1 MNIYHGVQ
9 SFKNVNKPVL
19 TTGTFDGVH
28 IGHKSIIHRI
38 NTIAEEVGGESV
50 MLTFSP
56 HPRMVIFPDDHGL
69 KLLNTED
76 EKISCLEAA
85 GLQHLV
91 IQPFT
96 KEFSKK
102 TALEY
107 VRELLVEGIQP
118 YKMVVGYDHRF
129 GKNREGDFQHLME
142 YGEMFEFLVEEIPAQ
157 MLEEVNVSSTKIRKA
172 VAEGDISTANHYL
185 GYNYPL
191 HGIVIEGDGIGN
203 KLGFATANVQVSDPN
218 KLLPGNGVY
227 AITAKIKGQ
236 HLKGMLNI
244 GNRPTV
250 NEKGELRIEA
260 HLFDFD
266 DNIYGEKI
274 TLHLIERIR
283 SEKRF
288 LSFDDLKAQL
298 NQDKEAA
305 LNALA

>member
-1 MNIYHGVQ
+1 MKIYHGVQ

-28 IGHKSIIHRI
+28 IGHRSIIKRI
-38 NTIAEEVGGESV
+38 NSIAKEVGGESV

-69 KLLNTED
+69 KLLNTSD
-76 EKISCLEAA
+76 EKLEQLEAA

-96 KEFSKK
+96 KAFSKK
-102 TALEY
+102 SALEY

-129 GKNREGDFQHLME
+129 GKNREGSFQNLIE
-142 YGEMFEFLVEEIPAQ
+142 YGEMFDFLVEEIPAQ
-157 MLEEVNVSSTKIRKA
+157 MLEEINVSSTKIRNA
-172 VAEGDISTANHYL
+172 VSSGDISTVNHYL

-203 KLGFATANVQVSDPN
+203 KLGFATANVQVSDTL

-227 AITAKIKGQ
+227 AIRAEVNGKW
-236 HLKGMLNI
+236 LKGMLNI
-244 GNRPTV
+244 GHRPTV
-250 NEKGELRIEA
+250 NEEGELRIEA
-260 HLFDFD
+260 HLFDFEQ
-266 DNIYGEKI
+266 NIYGEKI
-274 TLHLIERIR
+274 TLHLMERIR
-283 SEKRF
+283 NEERF
-288 LSFDDLKAQL
+288 HSFDDLKAQL
-298 NQDKEAA
+298 RKDQAAA
-305 LNALA
+305 LKALA